1 MPNIKIIGA
10 CAIFAFVISLLSGI
24 IGGVG
29 FFTILIRALLGA
41 VLFGILSGG
50 IAMLLERMIPELFEA
65 AGTEDTGN
73 GEPEHAENGSNV
85 DITLDEEAESYSP
98 SPDSSGGMEAASSP
112 AASETA
118 AAGAEASTETA
129 EGEAAQQSDSRE
141 EEDQFVEEVAENGG
155 AESGDSAS
163 FLPPDEGDQGS
174 EGAEGFEEVDSL
186 PDLEDFADSFEGVAA
201 SQEEGSSGG
210 AASNSSA
217 GSSGGLSNLGGGAS
231 SSSVDV
237 NGDQHDPATVAKAV
251 RTLMKKDQ
259 EG

>member
-10 CAIFAFVISLLSGI
+10 CSIFAFVISLFSGI

-29 FFTILIRALLGA
+29 FLTILFRALLGA
-41 VLFGILSGG
+41 VLFGLLSGG
-50 IAMLLERMIPELFEA
+50 ILMLLERMIPELFET
-65 AGTEDTGN
+65 AGTESAGN
-73 GEPEHAENGSNV
+73 GESEFGETGSNV

-98 SPDSSGGMEAASSP
+98 SPGSSGGMESASTP
-112 AASETA
+112 TASETA

-129 EGEAAQQSDSRE
+129 EGEAPRQGDSRE

-163 FLPPDEGDQGS
+163 FLPPDEGEQEPGGS
-174 EGAEGFEEVDSL
+174 EGFEEVDSL

-201 SQEEGSSGG
+201 SRDEGSSGG
-210 AASNSSA
+210 SASNSSA
-217 GSSGGLSNLGGGAS
+217 GSSGGLSSLGGGAS

>member
-10 CAIFAFVISLLSGI
+10 CSIFAFVISLFSGI

-29 FFTILIRALLGA
+29 FLTILFRAFLGA
-41 VLFGILSGG
+41 VIFGLLGG
-50 IAMLLERMIPELFEA
+50 ALLMLLERMIPELFET
-65 AGTEDTGN
+65 AGTEDAEDVETEQ
-73 GEPEHAENGSNV
+73 GESGSNV

-98 SPDSSGGMEAASSP
+98 TPDASGGMEAGGLETGGMGSASP
-112 AASETA
+112 ETA
-118 AAGAEASTETA
+118 SAETEA
-129 EGEAAQQSDSRE
+129 EGDRQQNDFRE
-141 EEDQFVEEVAENGG
+141 EDDQFVEEVAENTAGE
-155 AESGDSAS
+155 ESGDS
-163 FLPPDEGDQGS
+163 FLPHEGG
-174 EGAEGFEEVDSL
+174 EHEPGGAEGFEEVDTL

-201 SQEEGSSGG
+201 SQEEGSEGNFS
-210 AASNSSA
+210 SNSTA

-231 SSSVDV
+231 SSSVEV